1 MRSLDARVARLEGAG
16 RAPVCDLTAA
26 QCADLAGE
34 LRALLAAVPH
44 EDDRAA
50 LLRRLDDGSASAAD
64 RARLA
69 GFTVGTLRTVA
80 RVEAM
85 A

>member
-1 MRSLDARVARLEGAG
+1 MGSLEGRLSRLEGAAP
-16 RAPVCDLTAA
+16 APVRDLTAA

-69 GFTVGTLRTVA
+69 GFTLDTLRTVV